1 MQFVT
6 LTSAYLLDPTTL
18 KRYNN
23 VHFLKKHTISKEHS
37 YQNKLKKNF
46 LKSEMTLYVLNKLN
60 L

>member
-6 LTSAYLLDPTTL
+6 FTSAYLLDSITL

-23 VHFLKKHTISKEHS
+23 VRIQKKHTISKENS

-46 LKSEMTLYVLNKLN
+46 
-60 L
+60 